1 MSQHLQSDDPVPA
14 VREADARGETAEIFD
29 DLRRTVGVPVV
40 NLVWRHF
47 ATIPGALP
55 FAWQA
60 VKPAYVSGSVALE
73 ADALRAGLPLPA
85 TIRLPRFL
93 LDSVGVGE
101 EQRAGILGVL
111 DAYHR
116 SNAMNFVALS
126 ALLEHLD
133 GRTPQSVGSAEA
145 EPVSAS
151 EASLGPERLP
161 HLLTLAE
168 MTPAT
173 RDLVLACNELGER
186 DEGRILASMYRHL
199 AHWPAFLALSWT
211 VVAPLDADGRLRGAI
226 EQGIAEGRR
235 RGRRLVPE
243 LAPPAPPLTGAA
255 RDELRAAAS
264 TFVMHPIGKMVTIC
278 ALLRCAAS
286 GAG

>member
-29 DLRRTVGVPVV
+29 DLRRTLGVPVV

-55 FAWQA
+55 FAWHT
-60 VKPAYVSGSVALE
+60 VKPAYVSGSVASE

-85 TIRLPRFL
+85 TVRMPRFL
-93 LDSVGVGE
+93 LDSVGIGD

-111 DAYHR
+111 NAYHR

-133 GRTPQSVGSAEA
+133 GRTPRSVGSAEA
-145 EPVSAS
+145 GPASAS
-151 EASLGPERLP
+151 DASPGPERLP

-173 RDLVLACNELGER
+173 RDLVLACNALGER

-243 LAPPAPPLTGAA
+243 LALPDRRPTDAA
-255 RDELRAAAS
+255 RDQLRAAAE

-278 ALLRCAAS
+278 ALLRHAAS